1 MKAQSTK
8 IYLGLAM
15 STLAL
20 TAWLAWTG
28 DQFMVVERGMR
39 PQPIPATWM
48 LVVFSLTL
56 PPAIVLRNLGG
67 LLAMIAFA
75 NGAITTSMVLFQEP
89 GQLSFQQMLI
99 GLLIC
104 PLTVIAVSKMD
115 IDVSQF
121 DFSDLLR

>member
-1 MKAQSTK
+1 
-8 IYLGLAM
+8 
-15 STLAL
+15 
-20 TAWLAWTG
+20 
-28 DQFMVVERGMR
+28 
-39 PQPIPATWM
+39 
-48 LVVFSLTL
+48 
-56 PPAIVLRNLGG
+56 
-67 LLAMIAFA
+67 MIAFA